1 MQGWEPGAVGSGL
14 SLPEALLTLL
24 VHQLSLFLPTPAVLA
39 LLAKATAGAEPI
51 ANLSGV
57 CLHCPHPAAT
67 EQRLQGGPMASSRS
81 APAPNVAE
89 MKALLCGC
97 QGASLGSEQCFSS
110 AASLRQQPC
119 PELLCCSL
127 PQCRTL
133 ALL

>member
-1 MQGWEPGAVGSGL
+1 MRGWEPGAVGSGL
-14 SLPEALLTLL
+14 SLPGALLTLL

-57 CLHCPHPAAT
+57 CLHCPHSAAT
-67 EQRLQGGPMASSRS
+67 KQRLQGGPMASSRS

-89 MKALLCGC
+89 MKALFCGC
-97 QGASLGSEQCFSS
+97 QGTSLGSEQCFSS

-127 PQCRTL
+127 PQCRTP